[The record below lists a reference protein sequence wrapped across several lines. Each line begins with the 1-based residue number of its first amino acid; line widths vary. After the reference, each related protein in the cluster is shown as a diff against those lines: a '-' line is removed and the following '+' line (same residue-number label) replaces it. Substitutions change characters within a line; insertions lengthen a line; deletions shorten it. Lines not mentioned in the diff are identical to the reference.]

1 MEDRRAL
8 WEDLK
13 NHQYSPMIRNKPWI
27 VMGDFNE
34 TLEVEE
40 HSDHATSPMV
50 SHGMREFQ
58 EMVRYCSMIDMS
70 FQGPKFTWTNKRE
83 TYKKSDRTLVNS
95 AWVQTLPQSH
105 IEYKFKA
112 YKSPN
117 HISTRCVFEAGGC
130 SDHLRCRIQIRA
142 NVLKPK
148 RPFKFINVVAESHD
162 FLPLVEKFW
171 ADTPEIYSSTSAIFR
186 LSKNVQDLNPQLRA
200 LSKAQVG
207 DIIKR
212 TREALEKLCKS
223 QERTL
228 LYPSQ
233 ENLAEENRV
242 YGRWSV
248 LSAIEE
254 KVLSQKAKLYWLQVG
269 DGNNKHYHNVAK
281 GLEVRNAIREIK
293 RKDGFVAST

>member
-70 FQGPKFTWTNKRE
+70 FQGPKFMWTNKRDTE
-83 TYKKSDRTLVNS
+83 LICKKLDRTLVNL

-105 IEYKFKA
+105 
-112 YKSPN
+112 
-117 HISTRCVFEAGGC
+117 CVFETGGC
-130 SDHLRCRIQIRA
+130 SDHLRCRIQIRG
-142 NVLKPK
+142 NVLKLK
-148 RPFKFINVVAESHD
+148 RPFKFINVVAELHD
-162 FLPLVEKFW
+162 FLPLVEKCW
-171 ADTPEIYSSTSAIFR
+171 ADAPEIYNSTSAIFR
-186 LSKNVQDLNPQLRA
+186 LSKKLKDLKPQLRA